1 MALNVSLHFPSK
13 GHSFV
18 KIFPGK
24 RLAMHTSNIS
34 LKWFFGC
41 DASNFHTPLH
51 MASVISGHV
60 LFSSLPT
67 CILNNKDFW
76 LDLMPGSSSECSC
89 VFFHH
94 LIEMGEAEVRKARFE
109 MKGKLRSFDSNSV
122 APSLSLAQKLY
133 PSHTSYCK
141 SLWYDVTM
149 QQTHKDVSHI
159 ALQTQ
164 TPSLGNRRET
174 LGLPL
179 PSICLKDQEEQFHFQ
194 QNEKGNHEKSQPP
207 FFLLI
212 YCCIQGSG
220 NSERH
225 WYWVPRGPYK
235 GHSQPSNELA
245 LSPLAQ
251 GAHNGTGSYSGS
263 GLLCRKWRTLSSRN
277 QAVLPP
283 GLLQGG
289 QFFAL
294 KLWRFGARRF
304 ERPWALFLPA
314 STGL

>member
-1 MALNVSLHFPSK
+1 MALNVSLHFSSK

-41 DASNFHTPLH
+41 DASNFHTPPSHGLCDLW
-51 MASVISGHV
+51 HV
-60 LFSSLPT
+60 LFFPSLPT

-76 LDLMPGSSSECSC
+76 LDLLFGSSSESVL
-89 VFFHH
+89 VFFSSSNRD
-94 LIEMGEAEVRKARFE
+94 GRRRSGKARLGDE
-109 MKGKLRSFDSNSV
+109 GQTEIFDSNSV

-179 PSICLKDQEEQFHFQ
+179 PLHLFEGSREHSSIFNK
-194 QNEKGNHEKSQPP
+194 NEKGKSWKEPTS
-207 FFLLI
+207 FFSLLI

-225 WYWVPRGPYK
+225 WYWVPGDPIRVTP
-235 GHSQPSNELA
+235 QPSNELVF
-245 LSPLAQ
+245 LRLHSKLIM
-251 GAHNGTGSYSGS
+251 GLEVTLGS
-263 GLLCRKWRTLSSRN
+263 GLLCRKWRTLE
-277 QAVLPP
+277 
-283 GLLQGG
+283 LQGTRLSSHLG
-289 QFFAL
+289 FYREDSF
-294 KLWRFGARRF
+294 
-304 ERPWALFLPA
+304 
-314 STGL
+314 